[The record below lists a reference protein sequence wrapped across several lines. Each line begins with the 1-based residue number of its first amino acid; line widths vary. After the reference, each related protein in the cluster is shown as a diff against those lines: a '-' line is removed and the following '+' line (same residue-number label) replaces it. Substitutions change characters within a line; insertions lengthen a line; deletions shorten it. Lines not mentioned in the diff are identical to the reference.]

1 MLIQLVFSLMMVFM
15 VLQACSV
22 RTEWDTTKY
31 QGNLLSFA
39 VFSQPKSSL
48 QYVTITGTRIK
59 IHLHFVWRIYLIL
72 VPVLVTYCKLPKLQV
87 LHEYKDLDDKNP
99 NLVHIFIQSKFSILS
114 VRIEAL
120 FPGLWHCPTGRR
132 HSYTASCLKGT
143 KCKEDLNHCL
153 LTRLAASQV
162 SRWVNIY
169 KHNCSC

>member
-1 MLIQLVFSLMMVFM
+1 MWHISVLRDYFKPSNTSYSFLFTCNFVFCLRSATFRWVLIWWCFRTKCTLAFLRS
-15 VLQACSV
+15 CS
-22 RTEWDTTKY
+22 
-31 QGNLLSFA
+31 
-39 VFSQPKSSL
+39 
-48 QYVTITGTRIK
+48 
-59 IHLHFVWRIYLIL
+59 IL
-72 VPVLVTYCKLPKLQV
+72 VPVLVTYCTLLKLQV

>member
-1 MLIQLVFSLMMVFM
+1 MPIGHNTHCTDLYCCICSMQYQWPPPFLHQDLGRWDGLM
-15 VLQACSV
+15 
-22 RTEWDTTKY
+22 
-31 QGNLLSFA
+31 N
-39 VFSQPKSSL
+39 
-48 QYVTITGTRIK
+48 VTITGTRIK

-72 VPVLVTYCKLPKLQV
+72 IPVLVTYCKLPKLQV
-87 LHEYKDLDDKNP
+87 LHEHKDLDDKNP

-169 KHNCSC
+169 KHNRSC

>member
-1 MLIQLVFSLMMVFM
+1 MDGAMPIAHNTHCTDLYRCICRVCTTIAPPPLFFM
-15 VLQACSV
+15 K
-22 RTEWDTTKY
+22 TWGEWDG
-31 QGNLLSFA
+31 Q
-39 VFSQPKSSL
+39 V
-48 QYVTITGTRIK
+48 YVTITGTRIK

-132 HSYTASCLKGT
+132 HSDTASCLKGT
-143 KCKEDLNHCL
+143 KCKKDLIHCI
-153 LTRLAASQV
+153 
-162 SRWVNIY
+162 VN
-169 KHNCSC
+169 